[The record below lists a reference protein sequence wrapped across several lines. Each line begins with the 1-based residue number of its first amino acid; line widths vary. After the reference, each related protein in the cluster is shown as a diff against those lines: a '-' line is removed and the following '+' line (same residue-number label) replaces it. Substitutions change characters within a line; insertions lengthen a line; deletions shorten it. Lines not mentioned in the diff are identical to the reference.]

1 MCRTALL
8 NGYSRILINDRSSS
22 SSSSSSS
29 TNTNTN
35 PVPRVVVQAE
45 SIQETRRRA
54 MMSTRQRY
62 TPCHFFHALRPMSH
76 LRVYRAILWRNF
88 VATKSPYAI
97 ARVAHYTADRLTNM
111 DSSDCDDDSL
121 VSV

>member
-1 MCRTALL
+1 M
-8 NGYSRILINDRSSS
+8 
-22 SSSSSSS
+22 
-29 TNTNTN
+29 
-35 PVPRVVVQAE
+35 PRVVVQAE

-76 LRVYRAILWRNF
+76 LRVCRAISWRNF

-97 ARVAHYTADRLTNM
+97 ARVAHYNRSLKNM
-111 DSSDCDDDSL
+111 DSSDRDDDSL
-121 VSV
+121 VSVISVSSLAQSNS